1 MGRLVGVRYEDLP
14 ESWPE
19 LLAYF
24 DEMVRA
30 RLEDTEAAQD
40 VIAALADPAS
50 AAALAAG
57 PDLAGVRW
65 PSATAAELATLGM
78 LPPLLRERLGIDWS
92 ATKEIRF
99 RALAR
104 ISRAYPRPLMPPPA
118 RRFGPTYLRWRGSAI
133 AR

>member
-19 LLAYF
+19 LLVYF
-24 DEMVRA
+24 DEMVRT

-40 VIAALADPAS
+40 VIAALRDPAS
-50 AAALAAG
+50 PLPWLRG
-57 PDLAGVRW
+57 PIWRAVRW
-65 PSATAAELATLGM
+65 PPATAGTWRRSGCCRPCFASGSGSIGA
-78 LPPLLRERLGIDWS
+78 R
-92 ATKEIRF
+92 TKEIRF

-104 ISRAYPRPLMPPPA
+104 VSRASRPLMPPPA
-118 RRFGPTYLRWRGSAI
+118 RSFGPSYLRWRGSAI